1 MTGYA
6 RSEGREGSLVWVW
19 EAKSVNGRGLD
30 LRIRVPSGFDA
41 WDVAAR
47 EIAQKTLS
55 RGNLQVSLN
64 VSHHSE
70 TANVRI
76 NQAFLEQV
84 LGLCETYKSQYPD
97 VTSPSWDGLL
107 SLKGV
112 IEAQSDEEQD
122 HHSPEFVAAMKAS
135 LEMVMEQL
143 ATMRQAEG
151 ARIGQVLSAQIDMVE
166 SLAARAEGLAALR
179 PEAQKARLRDQVSAL
194 LDASPALSE
203 DRLASEVAL
212 LAVKADVR
220 EELDRLAAHV
230 AAARDLIKKGGV
242 IGRKLD
248 FLSQEFNREAN
259 TLCSKAQD
267 VELTRLGVDLKVVID
282 QFREQVQNIE

>member
-1 MTGYA
+1 
-6 RSEGREGSLVWVW
+6 
-19 EAKSVNGRGLD
+19 
-30 LRIRVPSGFDA
+30 
-41 WDVAAR
+41 
-47 EIAQKTLS
+47 
-55 RGNLQVSLN
+55 
-64 VSHHSE
+64 
-70 TANVRI
+70 
-76 NQAFLEQV
+76 
-84 LGLCETYKSQYPD
+84 
-97 VTSPSWDGLL
+97 
-107 SLKGV
+107 
-112 IEAQSDEEQD
+112 
-122 HHSPEFVAAMKAS
+122 
-135 LEMVMEQL
+135 
-143 ATMRQAEG
+143 
-151 ARIGQVLSAQIDMVE
+151 
-166 SLAARAEGLAALR
+166 LAALR